1 MWWRRRVPEV
11 VVVTRQG
18 CHLCEDMVRVVSAA
32 AGRVPVATRD
42 LDRELAAGRLEPP
55 VHERWSTL
63 VPVLLVDGREVAHH
77 RTDAGAVRRALRRG
91 GAGASG
97 RSTRRFGDLRG
108 APIE

>member
-1 MWWRRRVPEV
+1 MWWRRQAPEV

-18 CHLCEDMVRVVSAA
+18 CHLCEVMVQVVSEA

-42 LDRELAAGRLEPP
+42 LDRDLAAGRLEPS

-77 RTDAGAVRRALRRG
+77 RTDVGAVRQALRGRG
-91 GAGASG
+91 AAASG
-97 RSTRRFGDLRG
+97 RPTRRFGDRRG